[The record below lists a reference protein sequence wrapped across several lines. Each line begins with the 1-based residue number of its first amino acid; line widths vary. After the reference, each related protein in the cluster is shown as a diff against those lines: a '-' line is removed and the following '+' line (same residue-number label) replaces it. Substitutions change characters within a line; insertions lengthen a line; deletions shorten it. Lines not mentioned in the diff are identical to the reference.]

1 MDCCNCCCIPF
12 FTLTEKK
19 TNKSYDS
26 LIQENEEL
34 KREIEDL
41 QSNGSF
47 WNGNDYYLDYQT
59 EKLRNKKLEKENKQL
74 KEELEISKNFQDV
87 DNIITINSS
96 TKFEQSSE
104 SSTAK
109 KRIKIKFNNKRYI
122 IYVKEKDTMSK
133 VCDRFCLLNKNL
145 EIQGIF
151 HYKGKKCKASDT
163 IVNLNISDES
173 ELELE

>member
-12 FTLTEKK
+12 FTLTGKK
-19 TNKSYDS
+19 TNRSYDS

-74 KEELEISKNFQDV
+74 KEELEISKNFQDI
-87 DNIITINSS
+87 DNTITINSS
-96 TKFEQSSE
+96 TKFEKSSE

-109 KRIKIKFNNKRYI
+109 KELKLKLNSI
-122 IYVKEKDTMSK
+122 I
-133 VCDRFCLLNKNL
+133 R
-145 EIQGIF
+145 GI
-151 HYKGKKCKASDT
+151 
-163 IVNLNISDES
+163 
-173 ELELE
+173 